1 MDVSVWILFPLLCLW
16 EVSSGQI
23 SYSVSEEVNKG
34 TAVGNIAK
42 DLNLNV
48 QELESRMFQV
58 VSESNKKYFDVN
70 LKSGVLFVNERIDR
84 EEICGTSEKCSL
96 SVQAVAHNPTS
107 IFRVEINIRDINDNA
122 PLFSAR
128 SLTLNITENAISG
141 ERFFLPV
148 AKDADVGSN
157 SVKTY
162 KLSPNEHFSLDVQ
175 SGGEQSVSIELVLQ
189 KPLDREKQAVIQLVL
204 TAVDGGKPPRT
215 GTLQIVVNVLD
226 NNDNKPVF
234 SKSLYKLKVKENT
247 KIGSNI
253 ISLTATDIDEGIN
266 SKIVYSF
273 VRHGNA
279 KDYELF
285 SIDRHSGEISV
296 TGNLDYEENVGVEL
310 FVQAADQGQ
319 PPKTTQCKVLVE
331 VIDMNDNAPQI
342 SVTSLMSTVREDSE
356 SGAAVALVMLSD
368 KDGGKNGVV
377 NGHISGTVPFKLQ
390 SSYKNQYSLV
400 VDGPLDRERH
410 PQYNITITAVDEG
423 TPPLSSTS
431 VVTVHISDVND
442 NPPRFP
448 EPIVNV
454 YLKENSPVGNLVVS
468 VNAHDADENDNAHI
482 SYSLKGAMA
491 SSLININDMTG
502 EIYSLQSFN
511 YEETKRFQF
520 QVQATDGGVPP
531 LSSNVTVNVFILDEN
546 DNTPVILPP
555 YSDQGSVNSEN
566 IPYSTEAGYFVAK
579 IRAVDADSGYNALL
593 SYHIAEPKGPNL
605 FRIGSSN
612 GEIRTK
618 RRMSDNDLKTHPLVI
633 VVSDNGDPSLSAT
646 VSIDV
651 VVVESTGDM
660 QTTFRQL
667 PLKEES
673 FSDLNLYL
681 LISIASV
688 SVIFLLSLISLIA
701 VKCHK
706 TDGSF
711 SRYSAP
717 MITTHPDGSWS
728 YSKSTQ
734 QYDVCFSSDTMK
746 SDVVVFPTSFPPGDG
761 ELISINGGDTFSRT
775 QTLPT
780 CEKSFNYEEMKRF
793 QFQVQATDGGVP
805 PLSSNVTVN
814 VFILD
819 ENDNTPVILQP
830 YSDHGSVNSEN
841 IPYSAEAGYFVAKI
855 RAVDADSGYNALL
868 SYHIA
873 EPKGPNLFRIGSS
886 NGEIRTK
893 RRMSDNDLKTHPLVI
908 VVSDNGDPSLSAT
921 VSIDVV
927 VVESTGDMQTT
938 FRQLP
943 VKEDSFSDLNLY
955 LLISIASVSVIFLLS
970 LISLI
975 AVKCHKT
982 DGSFS
987 RYSAPMITTH
997 PDGSWSYSKS
1007 TQQYDVC
1014 FSSDTMKS
1022 DVVVF
1027 PTSFPPGDGELI
1039 SINGGDTFS
1048 RTQTLPTCEKGHSM
1062 GRVNRK

>member
-1 MDVSVWILFPLLCLW
+1 MDVSVWILFLLLCLW

-34 TAVGNIAK
+34 TVVGNIAK

-58 VSESNKKYFDVN
+58 VSESSKKYFDVN

-84 EEICGTSEKCSL
+84 EELCGTSEKCSL
-96 SVQAVAHNPTS
+96 SVQAIAHNPTS
-107 IFRVEINIRDINDNA
+107 IFRIEINILDINDNA

-175 SGGEQSVSIELVLQ
+175 SGGEQSVSAELVLQ
-189 KPLDREKQAVIQLVL
+189 KPLDREKQAVIHLVL
-204 TAVDGGKPPRT
+204 TAVDGGKPPRS
-215 GTLQIVVNVLD
+215 GTLEIVIHVMDIND
-226 NNDNKPVF
+226 NNPVF
-234 SKSLYKLKVKENT
+234 SKPLYKVKVAENVKTGT
-247 KIGSNI
+247 KIL
-253 ISLTATDIDEGIN
+253 SLTATDIDDGVN
-266 SKIVYSF
+266 SKILYSF
-273 VRHGNA
+273 VGHDNA
-279 KDYELF
+279 KEYELF
-285 SIDRHSGEISV
+285 SIDPVSGEISV
-296 TGNLDYEENVGVEL
+296 IGDLDYEKNVGFEL
-310 FVQAADQGQ
+310 RVQAADQGQ

-331 VIDMNDNAPQI
+331 VIDVNDNAPQM

-377 NGHISGTVPFKLQ
+377 KGHISGTVPFKLQ

-442 NPPRFP
+442 NPPRFQ

-454 YLKENSPVGNLVVS
+454 YLKENSPVGALVFS
-468 VNAHDADENDNAHI
+468 VHAYDTDENDNAHV
-482 SYSLKGAMA
+482 SYSLKSS
-491 SSLININDMTG
+491 SSLININDLTG
-502 EIYSLQSFN
+502 EISTLKSFN
-511 YEETKRFQF
+511 YEEMKRFQF
-520 QVQATDGGVPP
+520 QVQATDCGVPP

-566 IPYSTEAGYFVAK
+566 IPYSAEAGYFVAK

-593 SYHIAEPKGPNL
+593 SYHISEPKGPNL

-667 PLKEES
+667 PVKEES

-780 CEKSFNYEEMKRF
+780 CEK
-793 QFQVQATDGGVP
+793 
-805 PLSSNVTVN
+805 
-814 VFILD
+814 IL
-819 ENDNTPVILQP
+819 
-830 YSDHGSVNSEN
+830 
-841 IPYSAEAGYFVAKI
+841 
-855 RAVDADSGYNALL
+855 LL
-868 SYHIA
+868 
-873 EPKGPNLFRIGSS
+873 R
-886 NGEIRTK
+886 
-893 RRMSDNDLKTHPLVI
+893 
-908 VVSDNGDPSLSAT
+908 
-921 VSIDVV
+921 
-927 VVESTGDMQTT
+927 
-938 FRQLP
+938 
-943 VKEDSFSDLNLY
+943 
-955 LLISIASVSVIFLLS
+955 LL
-970 LISLI
+970 
-975 AVKCHKT
+975 
-982 DGSFS
+982 
-987 RYSAPMITTH
+987 
-997 PDGSWSYSKS
+997 
-1007 TQQYDVC
+1007 
-1014 FSSDTMKS
+1014 
-1022 DVVVF
+1022 
-1027 PTSFPPGDGELI
+1027 
-1039 SINGGDTFS
+1039 
-1048 RTQTLPTCEKGHSM
+1048 
-1062 GRVNRK
+1062 